1 MEEIELIPVE
11 GHTTL
16 GRDPAS
22 NAILN
27 TDTTQYDAYIK
38 ARENAKKKDRTLEDL
53 KNEVEELKRP
63 NPPSKQAKKK
73 AKFRDK
79 TYVAKANAR
88 I

>member
-27 TDTTQYDAYIK
+27 TDTTQYEAYIK
-38 ARENAKKKDRTLEDL
+38 ARNEARKKTKEITDL
-53 KNEVEELKRP
+53 KDEVAELKRLV
-63 NPPSKQAKKK
+63 NDLVQKE
-73 AKFRDK
+73 DK
-79 TYVAKANAR
+79 
-88 I
+88 

>member
-1 MEEIELIPVE
+1 MKEIELIPVE

-38 ARENAKKKDRTLEDL
+38 ARANAKKKDRTLKELQD
-53 KNEVEELKRP
+53 EVAELKALV
-63 NPPSKQAKKK
+63 NNLVQKE
-73 AKFRDK
+73 DK
-79 TYVAKANAR
+79 
-88 I
+88 

>member
-11 GHTTL
+11 GHTAL

-38 ARENAKKKDRTLEDL
+38 ARDNAKKKDLTLQSLQD
-53 KNEVEELKRP
+53 EVAELKALV
-63 NPPSKQAKKK
+63 KDLIKKE
-73 AKFRDK
+73 DK
-79 TYVAKANAR
+79 
-88 I
+88 

>member
-11 GHTTL
+11 GHSSL

-38 ARENAKKKDRTLEDL
+38 ARANAKRKDSTLKEL
-53 KNEVEELKRP
+53 QSEVAELKALV
-63 NPPSKQAKKK
+63 KDLIKKE
-73 AKFRDK
+73 DK
-79 TYVAKANAR
+79 
-88 I
+88 

>member
-1 MEEIELIPVE
+1 MKEIELIPVE

-38 ARENAKKKDRTLEDL
+38 ARANAKKKDSTLEEL
-53 KNEVEELKRP
+53 QSEVAELKALV
-63 NPPSKQAKKK
+63 KDLIKKE
-73 AKFRDK
+73 DK
-79 TYVAKANAR
+79 
-88 I
+88 

>member
-1 MEEIELIPVE
+1 MKEIELIPVE

-38 ARENAKKKDRTLEDL
+38 ARANAKKKDSTLEEL
-53 KNEVEELKRP
+53 QSEGAELKALV
-63 NPPSKQAKKK
+63 KDLIKKE
-73 AKFRDK
+73 DK
-79 TYVAKANAR
+79 
-88 I
+88 